1 MHVQD
6 IQKHLSCPACLL
18 VAACRRLL
26 YVTLPG
32 IAMLEPECS
41 TAALVNVAE
50 NAQVREKI
58 VVYGGVLDPHACF
71 LLQRGLTTLALRV
84 RQQISSALALA
95 KFLEEQPQ
103 VTAYQIVA
111 CQMPIMPASLFCII
125 LPLVRASELISVAR
139 AAQFIRAN
147 PAS

>member
-95 KFLEEQPQ
+95 KFLEEHPQ
-103 VTAYQIVA
+103 VTA
-111 CQMPIMPASLFCII
+111 
-125 LPLVRASELISVAR
+125 
-139 AAQFIRAN
+139 
-147 PAS
+147 